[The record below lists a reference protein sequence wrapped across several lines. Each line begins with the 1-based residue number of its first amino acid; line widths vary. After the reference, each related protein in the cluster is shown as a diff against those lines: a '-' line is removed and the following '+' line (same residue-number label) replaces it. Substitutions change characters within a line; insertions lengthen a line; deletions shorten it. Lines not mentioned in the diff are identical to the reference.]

1 MKKFVI
7 TAIGALAVVLVLFD
21 VDVDARLVMPHTEAR
36 ADPAREA
43 EFEACVE
50 ELEREIHAETFA
62 NVDNPDVQ
70 RELLYRR
77 MQKAKATCRER
88 FPEQTMTV
96 DVPFDFNIFDLS
108 WRY

>member
-1 MKKFVI
+1 M
-7 TAIGALAVVLVLFD
+7 AVVLVLFD
-21 VDVDARLVMPHTEAR
+21 VEFDVRVVMPHVEER
-36 ADPAREA
+36 PDSVREA

-50 ELEREIHAETFA
+50 ESDRRIHAETFA

-77 MQKAKATCRER
+77 KQQAKAACRER
-88 FPEQTMTV
+88 YPERTTTV
-96 DVPFDFNIFDLS
+96 DVPFDFNIIDLS